1 MLELFWQCG
10 SQRKRSVWSSG
21 YTALDAGRPAEN
33 ATVQNTSRIFSRLTD
48 HVVMPEMAST

>member
-33 ATVQNTSRIFSRLTD
+33 AAVQNTSRMVSRLTD